1 MEYNMRVILNLEDIM
16 AHYTTEQKKILFTFL
31 SNNKEKSYSV
41 EELNGE
47 LVAAYGDRAPGK
59 STLYRLITGLV
70 EEGKVRRFVR
80 GHGRQFAYQI
90 VDCENCHSHLHLKCV
105 GCGKL
110 IHLDH
115 ETSDQ
120 LIEKVQNASCFSVM
134 ETETVLFGECSECNN
149 SKNRI

>member
-1 MEYNMRVILNLEDIM
+1 MRVILKLEGLM
-16 AHYTTEQKKILFTFL
+16 AHYTTEQKKILFSFL
-31 SNNKEKSYSV
+31 SDNKESSYSV
-41 EELNGE
+41 EELNSE

-80 GHGRQFAYQI
+80 GRGRQFAYQI
-90 VDCENCHSHLHLKCV
+90 VDCENRHSHLHLKCV

-115 ETSDQ
+115 ETSDR
-120 LIEKVQNASCFSVM
+120 LIETVQSSSHFSVM
-134 ETETVLFGECSECNN
+134 EAETVLFGECSECNN